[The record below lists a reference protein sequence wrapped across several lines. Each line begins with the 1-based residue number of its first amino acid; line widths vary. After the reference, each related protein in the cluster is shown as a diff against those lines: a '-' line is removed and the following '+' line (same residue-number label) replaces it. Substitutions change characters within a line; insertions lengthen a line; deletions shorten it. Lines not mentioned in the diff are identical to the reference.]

1 MSLPIVRPWRIRLRP
16 LSLYNHDFVSDTCA
30 QPRRS
35 DTHQSLSR
43 PCTDLVDN
51 ISAEHIFV
59 STTESTVGD
68 YTHTAFFQDRSM
80 SAK

>member
-1 MSLPIVRPWRIRLRP
+1 MI
-16 LSLYNHDFVSDTCA
+16 FVSNTCA
-30 QPRRS
+30 QPGRP

-51 ISAEHIFV
+51 ISAEQYIFV

-68 YTHTAFFQDRSM
+68 HTHTAFFQDRSM